1 MIFSQIFDM
10 LDAGIVILD
19 KELRVYKWNRWMA
32 THSNIPSEKITGES
46 LFVFYPDLNVPWFLR
61 NCKSVFT
68 FGNFAFLSYK
78 LHSYCFPFKSYNSL
92 GYDFEYMQQN
102 CTVGP
107 LRNDDSNIDYI
118 YITVQDVTEVAS
130 YEQKLIEMNTRDG
143 LTDIYNRRF
152 FDTRL
157 EEEFI
162 RHKRYSRPMSII
174 MLDIDFFKNTN
185 DTYGHQA
192 GDFILMSLTKLVS
205 GRLRKTD
212 IFCRYGGEEFC
223 CILPET
229 TIDSATSLAED
240 LLHAVSSN
248 TFLFNDTPIQITIS
262 LGVSVLSQN
271 VDSAETLI
279 KKTDDALYQAKKE
292 GRNKVV
298 VADS

>member
-32 THSNIPSEKITGES
+32 THSNIPSDKIAGES
-46 LFVFYPDLNVPWFLR
+46 LFSFYPDLNVPWFLR

-78 LHSYCFPFKSYNSL
+78 LHNYCFPFKSYNSL

-192 GDFILMSLTKLVS
+192 GDFILISLTKLLS

-229 TIDSATSLAED
+229 NIASATSLAEE
-240 LLHAVSSN
+240 LLDAVSSN
-248 TFLFNDTPIQITIS
+248 TFVFNDTAIKITIS
-262 LGVSVLSQN
+262 LGVSVLGEDI
-271 VDSAETLI
+271 DSADTLL

-298 VADS
+298 VAGS

>member
-32 THSNIPSEKITGES
+32 THSNILSEKITGES
-46 LFVFYPDLNVPWFLR
+46 LFNFYPDLNVPWFLR

-78 LHSYCFPFKSYNSL
+78 LHNYCFPFKSYNSL

-107 LRNDDSNIDYI
+107 LRDDDNNIDYI

-174 MLDIDFFKNTN
+174 MLDIDFFKKTN

-192 GDFILMSLTKLVS
+192 GDFVLVSLTKLLS

-229 TIDSATSLAED
+229 TVDSATSLAEE

-248 TFLFNDTPIQITIS
+248 TFVFNDTNIKITIS
-262 LGVSVLSQN
+262 LGVSVLGEDIN
-271 VDSAETLI
+271 SAETLL
-279 KKTDDALYQAKKE
+279 KETDDALYQAKKE

-298 VADS
+298 VAVN

>member
-19 KELRVYKWNRWMA
+19 KDLRVSKWNRWMS
-32 THSNIPSEKITGES
+32 THSDIHSERIIGKP
-46 LFVFYPDLNVPWFLR
+46 LFNFYPELNEPWFLR

-78 LHSYCFPFKSYNSL
+78 LHNYCFPFKSYNSL

-107 LRNDDSNIDYI
+107 LRNDDNNIDYI
-118 YITVQDVTEVAS
+118 YITVIDVTEVAS

-152 FDTRL
+152 FDTRI
-157 EEEFI
+157 EEEFV
-162 RHKRYSRPMSII
+162 RHKRYSRPMSMI
-174 MLDIDFFKNTN
+174 MLDIDFFKKAN

-192 GDFILMSLTKLVS
+192 GDFILISLTKLITD
-205 GRLRKTD
+205 RLRKTD

-229 TIDSATSLAED
+229 TIDSANSLAEE
-240 LLHAVSSN
+240 LLNAVFSH
-248 TFLFNDTPIQITIS
+248 TFVFNKININITIS
-262 LGVSVLSQN
+262 LGISVLDDDIN
-271 VDSAETLI
+271 SAETLL
-279 KKTDDALYQAKKE
+279 KKADDALYQAKQE
-292 GRNKVV
+292 GRNQVV
-298 VADS
+298 VASS